1 MQANTTFRRKKAK
14 KQLPSRDGFSPVRV
28 LRRAYGGIFTAQNL
42 ERGAQHLRQ
51 FHKVNRVQVLRVIT
65 IKMEV
70 DRHHGIWTIDS
81 IGQPPPSVPLA
92 IGYRAILDVT

>member
-1 MQANTTFRRKKAK
+1 MALRKHLYRVRDATPQIVR
-14 KQLPSRDGFSPVRV
+14 QL
-28 LRRAYGGIFTAQNL
+28 
-42 ERGAQHLRQ
+42 
-51 FHKVNRVQVLRVIT
+51 HKVNRVQVLRVIN